1 MSLLDVRDVTIRF
14 GGVTAL
20 ADVSF
25 SVEPGEIF
33 AIVGPNGAGK
43 STLFNLIS
51 RFCEPESGDVR
62 LDGAS
67 LLDRAPAD
75 MAPLGV
81 ARTFQNI
88 DLFETSTVLENL
100 LIGRHT
106 RRQSSFVAQAVFSP
120 AVRRQEIAHREAVER
135 IIDFLDLHAYREQ
148 RIAGLPY
155 GTRKVVE
162 VGRALA
168 MEPRIVL
175 LDEPASGLSPEE
187 SRDMRFWI
195 SDIRAEL
202 GVTGPGGTGQGR
214 PAPGCQQGLG
224 RGGLRHQGSGGKA
237 SLVQRRRL
245 ETPGSG
251 VGDIGRARG
260 RRPYDGFPCGKGS
273 PLRLLPP

>member
-20 ADVSF
+20 ANVSF
-25 SVEPGEIF
+25 NVEPGEIF

-51 RFCEPESGDVR
+51 RFCEPESGEVR

-67 LLDRAPAD
+67 ILDRRPAD
-75 MAPLGV
+75 MASLGI

-88 DLFETSTVLENL
+88 DLFEASTVLQNL

-106 RRQSSFVAQAVFSP
+106 RRRASFVSQAVFGP
-120 AVRRQEIAHREAVER
+120 AARREEISHREAVER
-135 IIDFLDLHAYREQ
+135 VIDFLDLHASREQ

-175 LDEPASGLSPEE
+175 LDEPASGLSAEE
-187 SRDMRFWI
+187 SRDMQFWI

-202 GVTGPGGTGQGR
+202 GITILMVEHDMGLVSAVSDRVLVLAEGRVIALGT
-214 PAPGCQQGLG
+214 PAEVQSHPEVLHAFLG
-224 RGGLRHQGSGGKA
+224 IDREPEA
-237 SLVQRRRL
+237 
-245 ETPGSG
+245 
-251 VGDIGRARG
+251 
-260 RRPYDGFPCGKGS
+260 
-273 PLRLLPP
+273 

>member
-20 ADVSF
+20 ANVSF
-25 SVEPGEIF
+25 NVEPGEIF

-51 RFCEPESGDVR
+51 RFCEPEAGEVR

-67 LLDRAPAD
+67 ILDRRPAD
-75 MAPLGV
+75 MASLGI

-88 DLFETSTVLENL
+88 DLFEASTVLQNL

-106 RRQSSFVAQAVFSP
+106 RRRASFVSQAVFGP
-120 AVRRQEIAHREAVER
+120 AARREEISHREAVER
-135 IIDFLDLHAYREQ
+135 VIDFLDLHASREQ

-175 LDEPASGLSPEE
+175 LDEPASGLSAEE
-187 SRDMRFWI
+187 SRDMQFWI

-202 GVTGPGGTGQGR
+202 GITILMVEHDMGLVSAVSDRVLVLAEGRVIALGT
-214 PAPGCQQGLG
+214 PAEVQSHPEVLHAFLG
-224 RGGLRHQGSGGKA
+224 IDREPEA
-237 SLVQRRRL
+237 
-245 ETPGSG
+245 
-251 VGDIGRARG
+251 
-260 RRPYDGFPCGKGS
+260 
-273 PLRLLPP
+273 

>member
-67 LLDRAPAD
+67 LLDLAPAD

-88 DLFETSTVLENL
+88 DLFETSTVLDNL

-202 GVTGPGGTGQGR
+202 GVTVLMVEHDMGLVSAVSDRVLVLAEGRVIALGT
-214 PAPGCQQGLG
+214 PADVQSHPEVVQAFLG
-224 RGGLRHQGSGGKA
+224 VEPEPTA
-237 SLVQRRRL
+237 
-245 ETPGSG
+245 
-251 VGDIGRARG
+251 
-260 RRPYDGFPCGKGS
+260 
-273 PLRLLPP
+273 

>member
-20 ADVSF
+20 ANVSF

-51 RFCEPESGDVR
+51 RFCEPEAGEVR

-67 LLDRAPAD
+67 ILDRRPAD
-75 MAPLGV
+75 MASLGI

-88 DLFETSTVLENL
+88 DLFETSTVLQNL

-106 RRQSSFVAQAVFSP
+106 RRRASFASQAVFSP
-120 AVRRQEIAHREAVER
+120 AARREEIAHREAVER
-135 IIDFLDLHAYREQ
+135 VIDFLDLHASREQ

-175 LDEPASGLSPEE
+175 LDEPASGLSTEE
-187 SRDMRFWI
+187 SRDMQFWI

-202 GVTGPGGTGQGR
+202 GITILMVEHDMGLVSAVSDRVLVLAEGRVIALGT
-214 PAPGCQQGLG
+214 PAE
-224 RGGLRHQGSGGKA
+224 
-237 SLVQRRRL
+237 VQSHPEVL
-245 ETPGSG
+245 HAF
-251 VGDIGRARG
+251 VGIDREPEA
-260 RRPYDGFPCGKGS
+260 
-273 PLRLLPP
+273 

>member
-20 ADVSF
+20 ANVSF

-51 RFCEPESGDVR
+51 RFCEPE
-62 LDGAS
+62 
-67 LLDRAPAD
+67 AD
-75 MAPLGV
+75 MASLGI

-88 DLFETSTVLENL
+88 DLFETSTVLQNL

-106 RRQSSFVAQAVFSP
+106 RRRASFASQAVFSP
-120 AVRRQEIAHREAVER
+120 AARREEIAHREAVER
-135 IIDFLDLHAYREQ
+135 VIDFLDLHASREQ

-175 LDEPASGLSPEE
+175 LDEPASGLSAEE
-187 SRDMRFWI
+187 SRDMQFWI

-202 GVTGPGGTGQGR
+202 GITILMVEHDMGLVSAVSDRVLVLAEGRVIALGT
-214 PAPGCQQGLG
+214 PAEVQTHPEVLHAFLG
-224 RGGLRHQGSGGKA
+224 IDREPEA
-237 SLVQRRRL
+237 
-245 ETPGSG
+245 
-251 VGDIGRARG
+251 
-260 RRPYDGFPCGKGS
+260 
-273 PLRLLPP
+273 